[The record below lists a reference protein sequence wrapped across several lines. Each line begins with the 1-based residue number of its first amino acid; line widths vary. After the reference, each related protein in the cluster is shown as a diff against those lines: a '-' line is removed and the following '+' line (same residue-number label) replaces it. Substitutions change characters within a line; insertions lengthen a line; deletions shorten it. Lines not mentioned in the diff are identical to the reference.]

1 MRRLGH
7 LRRATR
13 KGWRDVN
20 MTMQRADIAR
30 ELTLAESV
38 ISRKPVIPVLGCVVL
53 ETDGAGVVRLS
64 ATDQDLSLRSTCQAV
79 VSDAGSAALPVRTL
93 LEMVKSLA
101 DGSVKMVGT
110 DANVAITTAAF
121 RARLQT
127 FPIADFPAIPDGLNA
142 QVNAVLPAAPLRDAI
157 QRVRF
162 AVTENDKR
170 FFMNGA
176 NMELR
181 PGTFRLVSTDAHRL
195 ALVEVARDGSETD
208 SVILPKKLLD
218 SLVPLLEDYDGD
230 VRYSRT
236 EQSLFFT
243 VGARTI
249 ISRPV
254 DGTFPAYERI
264 LPKEHRMRVD
274 VSRAAILDA
283 LRRAATVSDT
293 LTRRVDLSLTPG
305 QLTISSESRD
315 VGDAS
320 ESLAVEYVG
329 EPFKVVVNNQFV
341 RDFLEAAETDRVAF
355 ELNDE
360 KSAIGLRA
368 ERAGFDY
375 RYVVM
380 PMVL

>member
-1 MRRLGH
+1 
-7 LRRATR
+7 
-13 KGWRDVN
+13 

-30 ELTLAESV
+30 ELALAESV

-53 ETDGAGVVRLS
+53 ESDGASVVRLM
-64 ATDQDLSLRSTCQAV
+64 ATDQDISLRSTCQAV
-79 VSDAGSAALPVRTL
+79 VNGAGSSALPARTL
-93 LEMVKSLA
+93 LEMVKSLPE
-101 DGSVKMVGT
+101 GSVRMAG
-110 DANVAITTAAF
+110 DAANVAITTAKF
-121 RARLQT
+121 RARLQS
-127 FPIADFPAIPDGLNA
+127 FPIADFPAVPDGSGA
-142 QVNAVLPAAPLRDAI
+142 KVNVVLPAAPLRDAI

-170 FFMNGA
+170 FFMAGA

-181 PGTFRLVSTDAHRL
+181 PGTLRLVTTDAHRL
-195 ALVEVARDGSETD
+195 ALVDVVRAGDETD
-208 SVILPKKLLD
+208 AVILPKKLLD
-218 SLVPLLEDYDGD
+218 ALVPLLEGYDGD

-236 EQSLFFT
+236 DQSLFFAI
-243 VGARTI
+243 GARTI

-264 LPKEHRMRVD
+264 LPKAYRMRVD
-274 VSRAAILDA
+274 VDRAGLLDA

-293 LTRRVDLSLTPG
+293 LTRRVDLALAPG
-305 QLTISSESRD
+305 ELTISSESRD

-320 ESLAVEYVG
+320 ETLAVEYSG

-341 RDFLEAAETDRVAF
+341 RDFLEAAETDRVGF

-368 ERAGFDY
+368 ERAGVDY
-375 RYVVM
+375 RYIVM